1 MCPPRPLYSNGRGKP
16 AELWYQW
23 FIVGH
28 QHTLCRGIQ
37 KHCRSSNLIS
47 GIIESSLP
55 SQIIFLSTV
64 HIFSC
69 ETLIR
74 KFKKS
79 QLQRKHLA
87 AIFTFDVLHFL
98 PFPIKPH
105 FVRHFLK
112 ATAEAWF
119 TDHLV
124 IIRPAPPTPTPV
136 TICKEFFQRNNCS
149 LSEFLSTQAIQQ
161 CSGGYYFQLS
171 IDLPAPAIPAAS
183 LRLLMAQQNGKY
195 QTLTP
200 PALKNIHLE
209 DICVLHAAE
218 AIGPMLHIEVEGLTL
233 STKFANEQM
242 LVHQDGVDQR
252 PSPARV
258 WPWAL
263 KTEWQTI
270 TWKRVKAAHH

>member
-1 MCPPRPLYSNGRGKP
+1 M
-16 AELWYQW
+16 
-23 FIVGH
+23 
-28 QHTLCRGIQ
+28 
-37 KHCRSSNLIS
+37 
-47 GIIESSLP
+47 
-55 SQIIFLSTV
+55 
-64 HIFSC
+64 
-69 ETLIR
+69 
-74 KFKKS
+74 
-79 QLQRKHLA
+79 
-87 AIFTFDVLHFL
+87 
-98 PFPIKPH
+98 
-105 FVRHFLK
+105 
-112 ATAEAWF
+112 
-119 TDHLV
+119 
-124 IIRPAPPTPTPV
+124 

-161 CSGGYYFQLS
+161 CSGGYHFQLS

-218 AIGPMLHIEVEGLTL
+218 AIGPMLHIQVEGLTL

-258 WPWAL
+258 
-263 KTEWQTI
+263 
-270 TWKRVKAAHH
+270 